1 MDKQQRIEKI
11 QSYQKKWMPLHVSI
25 VLFVGFSFGLFLMND
40 SFGYLIGFFLALVAL
55 TVMEWKES
63 RYLQSL
69 THHRAVK
76 RLISRPYAMRSVQAM
91 FGALVIYFLFQN
103 DLPLYMVVVFGIVVG
118 MQSLTAQ
125 YYERKI
131 RQLDPEQPSREDMR
145 FSNVR

>member
-1 MDKQQRIEKI
+1 MDKQKRIEKI

-25 VLFVGFSFGLFLMND
+25 VLFVGFSFALYLMND

-69 THHRAVK
+69 TNHRAVK
-76 RLISRPYAMRSVQAM
+76 RLIPRPYVMRSVQSM
-91 FGALVIYFLFQN
+91 LGALAIYFLFQN
-103 DLPLYMVVVFGIVVG
+103 DLPLYMLVVLGIVVG
-118 MQSLTAQ
+118 VQSLTAQ

-131 RQLDPEQPSREDMR
+131 RKLDAEQPSREDMR
-145 FSNVR
+145 FAKN